1 MSDPTNPSYTREH
14 ERNGVLFA
22 ARIIVNDKAIDC
34 ELANISFGGAQV
46 HLGRKVLKPGT
57 KAALE
62 VDPFGT
68 YNVEVRWC
76 RKGDVGFK
84 FTDDQAKVSELVMA
98 IATYA

>member
-1 MSDPTNPSYTREH
+1 MSEPTNPTEIREH
-14 ERNGVLFA
+14 ERKGVLFA
-22 ARIIVNDKAIDC
+22 ARLIVDDKAIDC
-34 ELANISFGGAQV
+34 ELINISFGGAQV
-46 HLGRKVLKPGT
+46 RLGRKLLKPGK

-76 RKGDVGFK
+76 RKGDAGIK
-84 FTDDQAKVSELVMA
+84 FVDDQAKVSELVMA

>member
-1 MSDPTNPSYTREH
+1 MSEPTYPTDIPEH
-14 ERNGVLFA
+14 ERKGVLFA
-22 ARIIVNDKAIDC
+22 PRLIADDKAIDC
-34 ELANISFGGAQV
+34 ELLNISFGGDRV
-46 HLGRKVLKPGT
+46 HLGRKLLKPGQ

-76 RKGDVGFK
+76 RKGEGSIK
-84 FTDDQAKVSELVMA
+84 FVDDQAKVSELVMA

>member
-1 MSDPTNPSYTREH
+1 MNEPTHPDYTREH
-14 ERNGVLFA
+14 ERKGVLFS
-22 ARIIVNDKAIDC
+22 ARIIVDDKTIDC

-46 HLGRKVLKPGT
+46 HLDRKTLKPGT

-76 RKGDVGFK
+76 RKGDVGIK
-84 FTDDQAKVSELVMA
+84 FVDEQAKVSELVMA
-98 IATYA
+98 SATYA

>member
-1 MSDPTNPSYTREH
+1 M
-14 ERNGVLFA
+14 
-22 ARIIVNDKAIDC
+22 
-34 ELANISFGGAQV
+34 
-46 HLGRKVLKPGT
+46 KPGT

-84 FTDDQAKVSELVMA
+84 FVDDPAKVSELVMA

>member
-1 MSDPTNPSYTREH
+1 MSEPTHYDYTREH
-14 ERNGVLFA
+14 DRKGVLFA
-22 ARIIVNDKAIDC
+22 ARIIVDDKPIDC

-46 HLGRKVLKPGT
+46 HLGRKNLKPGT
-57 KAALE
+57 KVILE

-76 RKGDVGFK
+76 RKGDVGIK
-84 FTDDQAKVSELVMA
+84 FVDDQAKVSELVMA